1 MARLSAATSD
11 WRRTSPLAV
20 LFFLGRFIRA
30 FIKNFTQAIAPLAA
44 FAVAWP
50 GSTTTKIV
58 IAVSALA
65 TISVVHSLL
74 RYLFFRFRID
84 HDSILIR
91 DGIFN
96 KTQLDI
102 RFDRIQGINE
112 EQGPVSRALGLVDLT
127 FETAGSSTSE
137 GNLPAV
143 QRDFA
148 DELREQLDRTP
159 RAESEERVELDD
171 AADGGNIIMQ
181 LDSADMVRIGLSD
194 RRVLILL
201 AFLGPVL
208 EQTGDRIDD
217 YIEQYAE
224 SLVASMGGDVT
235 SGVVVLASL
244 IVGSILLLTLIS
256 IGAAF
261 WSYHN
266 FTLSLDSTTL
276 RSKAGLVTTQNI
288 SMDVKK
294 VQRIVMTQGIV
305 LRWFSRW
312 RQNAQQAT
320 SKAEDKASFRI
331 PLITAEKA
339 ESLTHRLFDTEG
351 QSFRL
356 DVNDERLSRVAKR
369 YLVTNTLIIGGVP
382 AGLLAIPISIGVG
395 PYALLTSVLFLPV
408 YLIMRRV
415 WKRLAWY
422 ATDDMIVKRS
432 GFLGWRMD
440 AFLIR
445 KVQRVTLRQ
454 SIFQKRRGLATL
466 QLFLANGNVDLPYI
480 DIETANK
487 LRDYVLYRV
496 ESSQKA
502 WH

>member
-1 MARLSAATSD
+1 M
-11 WRRTSPLAV
+11 
-20 LFFLGRFIRA
+20 LFFLGRFIKA
-30 FIKNFTQAIAPLAA
+30 FIQNFTQAIAPLAA

-65 TISVVHSLL
+65 TISLVYSIL
-74 RYLFFRFRID
+74 RYLFFRFRIED
-84 HDSILIR
+84 DSILIR

-127 FETAGSSTSE
+127 IETAGSAGSE

-143 QRDFA
+143 EREFA
-148 DELREQLDRTP
+148 SSLREKLDKTP
-159 RAESEERVELDD
+159 RAESDEVSE
-171 AADGGNIIMQ
+171 DGAPPDNGVIMQ
-181 LDSADMVRIGLSD
+181 LNNADMVRIGLSD

-208 EQTGDRIDD
+208 EQSGDRLDD
-217 YIEQYAE
+217 YLEQYASAFVE
-224 SLVASMGGDVT
+224 NLGGDVT
-235 SGVVVLASL
+235 SGVVVLVMLVLGA
-244 IVGSILLLTLIS
+244 ILFLTLLS

-261 WSYHN
+261 WSY
-266 FTLSLDSTTL
+266 FGFKLSLDGTTL
-276 RSKAGLVTTQNI
+276 RSKAGLATTQNI

-305 LRWFSRW
+305 LRGFSRW

-331 PLITAEKA
+331 PLITGEKA
-339 ESLTHRLFDTEG
+339 ESLTQQLFEPEG

-356 DVNDERLSRVAKR
+356 NVNDERFSQVSKR
-369 YLVTNTLIIGGVP
+369 YILNKALVFGVLP
-382 AGLLAIPISIGVG
+382 AGLLMIPISIGVG
-395 PYALLTSVLFLPV
+395 FYSLFALLFVLPV
-408 YLIMRRV
+408 LLIVRRV

-422 ATDDMIVKRS
+422 ATDDMLVKRS
-432 GFLGWRMD
+432 GFIGYRLD
-440 AFLIR
+440 AFLLR
-445 KVQRVTLRQ
+445 KVQRVTVRQ
-454 SIFQKRRGLATL
+454 SFLQKRKGLATL
-466 QLFLANGNVDLPYI
+466 QLFLANGHVDVPYL
-480 DIETANK
+480 DIKTASR

-496 ESSQKA
+496 ETSQKP